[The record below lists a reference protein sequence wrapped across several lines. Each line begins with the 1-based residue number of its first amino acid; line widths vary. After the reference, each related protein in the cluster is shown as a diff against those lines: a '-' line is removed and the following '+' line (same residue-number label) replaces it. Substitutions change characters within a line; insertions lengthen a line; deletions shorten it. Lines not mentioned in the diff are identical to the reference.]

1 MLALMG
7 PALQLDPRIKR
18 DEPLDMLGEYQVLRF
33 TLIEQRTTRKNRKQ
47 ILTHAAFKH
56 LITKHIRDIEK
67 DLAKRETQTICHLA
81 NNPQDQPHNSSVT
94 AYRHAGVGGF
104 E

>member
-67 DLAKRETQTICHLA
+67 DLAKFEAQTRAEVKAHPNFRSALLSCKQSPGSA
-81 NNPQDQPHNSSVT
+81 P
-94 AYRHAGVGGF
+94 
-104 E
+104 